1 MHLFLSVGEPS
12 GDLHAAK
19 LVTELQRRV
28 PGFRSSGLG
37 GPQMEQAGCH
47 VHFRLTDLAV
57 MGLFAVLPML
67 GRFLGVLRQVGR
79 WLDADRPDAVL
90 LVDFPGFNWWV
101 ARAARRRGIPV
112 IYMMPPQIWAWG
124 GWRIHKMRRLVQ
136 LVLCPLKFEQQWY
149 TSQQVPARLIGHP
162 FFDEVAHRSLDE
174 GFLEHQRAASGDRP
188 VVAVLPGSRTQEVMA
203 NFPVQL
209 EVIARL
215 HRQFPQARFLV
226 ASFKDRQRELCE
238 GMLAARS
245 DRLPVE
251 FHVGKVGEILEL
263 GDVCLM
269 VSGSVSL
276 EVLARQV
283 PAVVLYRVGWV
294 NWILGR
300 MLIRCPYI
308 SLPNLIAGRRLFP
321 EYVLRTIDPA
331 VVDQMTADLASWLSD
346 TTALARQRGELAT
359 LAGTLA
365 TPGATQNAARILVE
379 ELGWPEQEAPSRA
392 AA

>member
-19 LVTELQRRV
+19 LVTELQSRV

-37 GPQMEQAGCH
+37 GPHMEQAGCR

-79 WLDADRPDAVL
+79 WLDEDRPDAVL

-136 LVLCPLKFEQQWY
+136 LALCPLEFEQEWY
-149 TSQQVPARLIGHP
+149 TARQVKARLIGHP
-162 FFDEVAHRSLDE
+162 FFDEVAQRKLDE
-174 GFLEHQRAASGDRP
+174 GFLTEQRAVGAGRP
-188 VVAVLPGSRTQEVMA
+188 VVAILPGSRTQEVRA

-209 EVIARL
+209 EVMERL
-215 HRQFPQARFLV
+215 HRQFPDARFLI
-226 ASFKDRQRELCE
+226 ASYKDRQRELCE
-238 GMLAARS
+238 GILAERNTN
-245 DRLPVE
+245 LPLE
-251 FHVGKVGEILEL
+251 FHVGKVGEILQL
-263 GDVCLM
+263 GQVCLM

-294 NWILGR
+294 NWMIGR
-300 MLIRCPYI
+300 MLIRCPFI
-308 SLPNLIAGRRLFP
+308 SLPNLIAKRKIFP
-321 EYVLRTIDPA
+321 EYVLRTIDPR
-331 VVDQMTADLASWLSD
+331 VVDQMTADLAGWLSD
-346 TTALARQRGELAT
+346 NGARARQQSEIASLAAS
-359 LAGTLA
+359 LAS
-365 TPGATQNAARILVE
+365 PGATQRAAQALID
-379 ELGWPEQEAPSRA
+379 ELGWPVRETSRRA
-392 AA
+392 A

>member
-37 GPQMEQAGCH
+37 GPQMEQAGCQI
-47 VHFRLTDLAV
+47 HFRLTDLAV

-79 WLDADRPDAVL
+79 WLDEDRPDAVL

-101 ARAARRRGIPV
+101 ARAARKRGIPV

-136 LVLCPLKFEQQWY
+136 LALCPLEFEQQWY
-149 TSQQVPARLIGHP
+149 TSRQVRARLIGHP
-162 FFDEVAHRSLDE
+162 FFDEVAERTLDVP
-174 GFLEHQRAASGDRP
+174 FLQRQRAACGEQP
-188 VVAVLPGSRTQEVMA
+188 VVAVLPGSRTQEVNA

-209 EVIARL
+209 EVLARL

-226 ASFKDRQRELCE
+226 ASYKDRQRELCE
-238 GMLAARS
+238 AMLSARS
-245 DRLPVE
+245 DHLPVE

-263 GDVCLM
+263 ADVCLM

>member
-19 LVTELQRRV
+19 LVSELQRRV

-37 GPQMEQAGCH
+37 GPQMEQAGCQ

-57 MGLFAVLPML
+57 MGLFAVLPLL
-67 GRFLGVLRQVGR
+67 GRFVSLVRQVGR

-136 LVLCPLKFEQQWY
+136 LALCPLEFEQEWY
-149 TSQQVPARLIGHP
+149 TAQQVKARLIGHP
-162 FFDEVAHRSLDE
+162 FFDEVVQRKLDDQ
-174 GFLEHQRAASGDRP
+174 FLAEQRAVGAGRP
-188 VVAVLPGSRTQEVMA
+188 VVAILPGSRTQEVRA

-209 EVIARL
+209 EVMERL
-215 HRQFPQARFLV
+215 HRQFPDARFLI
-226 ASFKDRQRELCE
+226 ASYKDRQRELCE
-238 GMLAARS
+238 QILTGRGTN
-245 DRLPVE
+245 LPLE
-251 FHVGKVGEILEL
+251 FHVGKVAEILQL
-263 GDVCLM
+263 GQVCLM

-300 MLIRCPYI
+300 MLIRCPFI
-308 SLPNLIAGRRLFP
+308 SLPNLIAKRKIFP
-321 EYVLRTIDPA
+321 EYVLRTIDPQ
-331 VVDQMTADLASWLSD
+331 VIDQMTADLAGWLSD
-346 TTALARQRGELAT
+346 STARARQQAEIASLAAT
-359 LAGTLA
+359 LAS
-365 TPGATQNAARILVE
+365 PGATQRAAQALLD
-379 ELGWPEQEAPSRA
+379 ELGWPVREQSRIA
-392 AA
+392 A

>member
-19 LVTELQRRV
+19 LVSELQRRV

-37 GPQMEQAGCH
+37 GPQMEQAGCR

-57 MGLFAVLPML
+57 MGFFAVLPML

-79 WLDADRPDAVL
+79 WLDEDRPDAVL

-136 LVLCPLKFEQQWY
+136 LALCPLEFEQEWY
-149 TSQQVPARLIGHP
+149 TAQQVKARLIGHP
-162 FFDEVAHRSLDE
+162 FFDEVAQRKLDE
-174 GFLEHQRAASGDRP
+174 DFLTQQRAVGAGRP
-188 VVAVLPGSRTQEVMA
+188 VIAILPGSRTQEVRA

-209 EVIARL
+209 EVMERL
-215 HRQFPQARFLV
+215 HRQFPDVRFLI
-226 ASFKDRQRELCE
+226 ASYKDRQRELCE
-238 GMLAARS
+238 GILAERGTN
-245 DRLPVE
+245 LPLE
-251 FHVGKVGEILEL
+251 FHVGKVAEILQL
-263 GDVCLM
+263 GQVCLM

-276 EVLARQV
+276 EVLTRQV

-300 MLIRCPYI
+300 MLIRCPFI
-308 SLPNLIAGRRLFP
+308 SLPNLIAKRKIFP
-321 EYVLRTIDPA
+321 EYVLRTIDPQ
-331 VVDQMTADLASWLSD
+331 VIDQMTADLAGWLSD
-346 TTALARQRGELAT
+346 SAARARQQSEIASLAAT
-359 LAGTLA
+359 LAS
-365 TPGATQNAARILVE
+365 PGATQRAAQALIE
-379 ELGWPEQEAPSRA
+379 EMGWPVREQTRFA
-392 AA
+392 A